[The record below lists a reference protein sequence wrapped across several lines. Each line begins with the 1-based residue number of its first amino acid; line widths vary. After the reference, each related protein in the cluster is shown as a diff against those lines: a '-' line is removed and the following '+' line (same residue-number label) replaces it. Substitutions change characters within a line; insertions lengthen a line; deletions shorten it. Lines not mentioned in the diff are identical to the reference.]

1 MLFFPT
7 QKQDAEARQESSG
20 SSFNSKTILKSGTGQ
35 YVGNLA
41 EIIFR
46 DYLNELMLE
55 HDYTAKTSYHYD
67 FKVGDA
73 TLDIKAKQRTV
84 KCQRDYDTHV
94 ALYQKKSPCHY
105 YVFSSV
111 LIPKGETKV
120 KSVEFMGWHRKK
132 DYWDECE
139 IKLKGQNSNG
149 LNERE
154 DVGKMKY
161 HQMLP
166 MSDLFLGL
174 ETHLYEKAFI

>member
-7 QKQDAEARQESSG
+7 ENQESEARQESSG
-20 SSFNSKTILKSGTGQ
+20 SAFNNKTILNNGSGQ

-41 EIIFR
+41 EIVFR
-46 DYLNELMLE
+46 DYLNESRLE

-111 LIPKGETKV
+111 LIPKGETQA

-139 IKLKGQNSNG
+139 MKRKGQNSNG
-149 LNERE
+149 LDERE

-161 HQMLP
+161 QQLLP
-166 MSDLFLGL
+166 MADLFLGL